1 MGRRVRVTDLDFVYI
16 SFKEPNKEENWAD
29 LKNKVPWAKRVDGVV
44 GFDNAHK
51 AAAELSET
59 DFFISIDGDNILDK
73 KFLLQTLDF
82 DLTDPKAVHR
92 WRARNSI
99 NNLVYGNGGIVGWP
113 KSTCLSMKTHE
124 NSDNVEN
131 QIDFCWGV
139 PHENLHNC
147 YSETVIHSTPQQ
159 AFVAGY
165 REGVKM
171 SVEKGVPIAAN
182 EFSKKIWPQNL
193 RVLAQWM
200 TVGADVENGKYAM
213 LGARIGCY
221 KTVLDNSDLNT
232 VRDLGALEK
241 VFLDNINDDT
251 LDDDLASYGE
261 SLRQRLDIPVAEFN
275 DRDSKF
281 FKFAMTPHV
290 NLGVQQREQK

>member
-1 MGRRVRVTDLDFVYI
+1 
-16 SFKEPNKEENWAD
+16 
-29 LKNKVPWAKRVDGVV
+29 
-44 GFDNAHK
+44 
-51 AAAELSET
+51 
-59 DFFISIDGDNILDK
+59 
-73 KFLLQTLDF
+73 
-82 DLTDPKAVHR
+82 
-92 WRARNSI
+92 
-99 NNLVYGNGGIVGWP
+99 
-113 KSTCLSMKTHE
+113 
-124 NSDNVEN
+124 
-131 QIDFCWGV
+131 
-139 PHENLHNC
+139 
-147 YSETVIHSTPQQ
+147 
-159 AFVAGY
+159 
-165 REGVKM
+165 
-171 SVEKGVPIAAN
+171 
-182 EFSKKIWPQNL
+182 
-193 RVLAQWM
+193 M